1 MLLWALICLDLG
13 AFSVSLP
20 QIDDK
25 EFIDECVREHNS
37 PRSAVH
43 PPASDMLY
51 MSWDEALA
59 VTARAWA
66 RHCDFQHNIYL
77 KEVQRVHPT
86 FPSVGENLWTAYP
99 PSIFSVKR
107 AIQSWVNESK
117 DYSYQRN
124 NCTHVCGH
132 YTQVVW
138 ANSYKVGCA
147 VQLCPNGV
155 KTFTAHE
162 GAIFVCNYSP
172 GGNVI
177 GRRPYET
184 NAAPC
189 SRCKDSCVD
198 RLCCSKE
205 RDIRR
210 SYNWTPDWDPA
221 SRSNNFADVLIVRPV
236 VLILTCI
243 SAYAVHYLYPDVFC
257 YE

>member
-1 MLLWALICLDLG
+1 MLLWALIILDLG

-25 EFIDECVREHNS
+25 EFIDGCVREHNS

-66 RHCDFQHNIYL
+66 KHCDFQHNIYL

-86 FPSVGENLWTAYP
+86 FHSIGENLWTAYP

-124 NCTHVCGH
+124 SCRHVCGH
-132 YTQVVW
+132 YTQV
-138 ANSYKVGCA
+138 CA
-147 VQLCPNGV
+147 Q
-155 KTFTAHE
+155 
-162 GAIFVCNYSP
+162 
-172 GGNVI
+172 
-177 GRRPYET
+177 
-184 NAAPC
+184 
-189 SRCKDSCVD
+189 
-198 RLCCSKE
+198 
-205 RDIRR
+205 
-210 SYNWTPDWDPA
+210 
-221 SRSNNFADVLIVRPV
+221 
-236 VLILTCI
+236 
-243 SAYAVHYLYPDVFC
+243 
-257 YE
+257 